1 MTNTTIENQ
10 ALSIQLNDSES
21 VTVPTG
27 EVWKVTVTG
36 RSASVAS
43 DASSSAYI
51 GRFCKINGTEVA
63 SSESKSDSWEIS
75 NEANA
80 SANASSTFPF
90 DTVLVGGDV
99 IKSDGSELD
108 RTDGVNV
115 SDLNVS
121 GFVVN

>member
-1 MTNTTIENQ
+1 MVNIQIENSP
-10 ALSIQLNDSES
+10 LSIQLSDTES

-36 RSASVAS
+36 RSASVARERNGY
-43 DASSSAYI
+43 AYI
-51 GRFCKINGTEVA
+51 ERYCKINGTIVA
-63 SSESKSDSWEIS
+63 SSESKSDSWTDYGNIG
-75 NEANA
+75 NA
-80 SANASSTFPF
+80 TATASSTFPF

-99 IKSDGSELD
+99 IKSEGSEL
-108 RTDGVNV
+108 NV